1 MLACSLVCKR
11 YLGIPKVTF
20 PLICA
25 VGAMLSLMLPFKYF
39 DFSVTVTMIMM
50 NQMCNKNIK
59 SVVR

>member
-11 YLGIPKVTF
+11 YLGIPEVTF